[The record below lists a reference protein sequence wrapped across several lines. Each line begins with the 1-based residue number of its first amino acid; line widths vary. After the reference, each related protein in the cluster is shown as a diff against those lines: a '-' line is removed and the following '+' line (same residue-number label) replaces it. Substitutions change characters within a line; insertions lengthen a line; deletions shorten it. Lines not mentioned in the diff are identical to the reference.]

1 MPRQYN
7 IKWRNKDKTRLSNT
21 VRQFNA
27 KITRT
32 LKKNPELAP
41 YLPERLTVQGLR
53 DKIKTRQDFNREVNS
68 ARRFLK
74 PGAETPVTSA
84 TGIRTTKWEK
94 REVGIKVDVINRRR
108 NRELKKMNPT
118 TEKGTMG
125 TIRENNLRPKK
136 YDIDKIKASDWDM
149 FVYGVEKQI
158 MSGYTAQKNEL
169 YKQNFIKAVKTAF
182 GSKGTEIVEMAQSI
196 PADILVELYYNDPVL
211 QVEFIYNPLEMQIK
225 IDNIVEHLEP
235 YAYGGADE

>member
-53 DKIKTRQDFNREVNS
+53 DKIKTRQDFNLEVNS

-94 REVGIKVDVINRRR
+94 REVGIKVGVINRRR

>member
-27 KITRT
+27 KITRM

-41 YLPERLTVQGLR
+41 YLPERWTVQGLM
-53 DKIKTRQDFNREVNS
+53 DTIQTRQDFNREIKS
-68 ARRFLK
+68 ARRFLE

-84 TGIRTTKWEK
+84 TGIRTTRWEK
-94 REVGIKVDVINRRR
+94 REIGIKVGVINRRR

>member
-53 DKIKTRQDFNREVNS
+53 DKIQTRQDFNREIKS

-84 TGIRTTKWEK
+84 TGIRTIRWEK
-94 REVGIKVDVINRRR
+94 REIGIKVGVINRRR

-196 PADILVELYYNDPVL
+196 QADILVELYYNDPVL

>member
-53 DKIKTRQDFNREVNS
+53 DKIQTRQDFNREIKS

-84 TGIRTTKWEK
+84 TGIRTTRWEK
-94 REVGIKVDVINRRR
+94 REIGIKVGVINQRR

-125 TIRENNLRPKK
+125 TIRENNLRPKN

-182 GSKGTEIVEMAQSI
+182 GSKGTEIMEMAQSI

>member
-53 DKIKTRQDFNREVNS
+53 DKIQTRQDFNREIKS

-74 PGAETPVTSA
+74 PGTETPVTSA
-84 TGIRTTKWEK
+84 TGIRTTRWEK
-94 REVGIKVDVINRRR
+94 REIGIKVGVINRRR

-169 YKQNFIKAVKTAF
+169 YKQNFIKAVETAF

>member
-53 DKIKTRQDFNREVNS
+53 DKIQTRQDFNREIKS

-84 TGIRTTKWEK
+84 TGIRTTRWEK
-94 REVGIKVDVINRRR
+94 REIGIKVGVINRIR

-158 MSGYTAQKNEL
+158 MSGYTAQKYEL

>member
-27 KITRT
+27 KITRM

-53 DKIKTRQDFNREVNS
+53 DNIQTRQDFNREIKS

-84 TGIRTTKWEK
+84 TGIRTTRWEK
-94 REVGIKVDVINRRR
+94 REIGIKVGVINRRR

>member
-53 DKIKTRQDFNREVNS
+53 DKIQTRQDFNREIKL

-84 TGIRTTKWEK
+84 TGIRTTRWEK
-94 REVGIKVDVINRRR
+94 REIGIKVGVINRRR

>member
-53 DKIKTRQDFNREVNS
+53 DKIQTRQDFNREIKS

-84 TGIRTTKWEK
+84 TGIRTTRWEK
-94 REVGIKVDVINRRR
+94 REIGIKVGVINRSR

>member
-7 IKWRNKDKTRLSNT
+7 IKWRNEDKTRLSNT

-27 KITRT
+27 KITRM

-53 DKIKTRQDFNREVNS
+53 DKIQTRQDFNREVKS

-84 TGIRTTKWEK
+84 TGIRTTRWEK
-94 REVGIKVDVINRRR
+94 QEVGIKVGVINRRR
-108 NRELKKMNPT
+108 NRELKEMNPT

-225 IDNIVEHLEP
+225 IDNIVEHLES

>member
-53 DKIKTRQDFNREVNS
+53 DKIQTRQDFNREIKS

-84 TGIRTTKWEK
+84 TGIRTTRWEK
-94 REVGIKVDVINRRR
+94 REIGIKVGVINQRR

-235 YAYGGADE
+235 YTYGGADE

>member
-53 DKIKTRQDFNREVNS
+53 DKIQTRQDFNREIKS

-84 TGIRTTKWEK
+84 TGIRTTRWEK
-94 REVGIKVDVINRRR
+94 REIGIKVGVINRRR

>member
-21 VRQFNA
+21 VRQLNA

-53 DKIKTRQDFNREVNS
+53 DKIQTRQDFNREINS

-84 TGIRTTKWEK
+84 TGIRTTRWEK
-94 REVGIKVDVINRRR
+94 REVGIKVGVINRRR
-108 NRELKKMNPT
+108 NRELKKN
-118 TEKGTMG
+118 
-125 TIRENNLRPKK
+125 
-136 YDIDKIKASDWDM
+136 
-149 FVYGVEKQI
+149 
-158 MSGYTAQKNEL
+158 
-169 YKQNFIKAVKTAF
+169 
-182 GSKGTEIVEMAQSI
+182 
-196 PADILVELYYNDPVL
+196 
-211 QVEFIYNPLEMQIK
+211 
-225 IDNIVEHLEP
+225 EP
-235 YAYGGADE
+235 YHGEGNHGNYPGKQSSTQEV

>member
-27 KITRT
+27 KITRM

-53 DKIKTRQDFNREVNS
+53 DKIQTRQDFNREIKS

-84 TGIRTTKWEK
+84 TGIRTTRWEK
-94 REVGIKVDVINRRR
+94 REIGIKVGVINLRR

-196 PADILVELYYNDPVL
+196 PTDILVELYYNDPVL

>member
-27 KITRT
+27 KITRM

-41 YLPERLTVQGLR
+41 YLPERLTVQGLS
-53 DKIKTRQDFNREVNS
+53 DKIQTRQDFNREIKL

-84 TGIRTTKWEK
+84 TGIRTTRWEK
-94 REVGIKVDVINRRR
+94 REIGIKVGVINRRR

-125 TIRENNLRPKK
+125 TIRENNLQPKK

>member
-1 MPRQYN
+1 
-7 IKWRNKDKTRLSNT
+7 
-21 VRQFNA
+21 
-27 KITRT
+27 
-32 LKKNPELAP
+32 
-41 YLPERLTVQGLR
+41 
-53 DKIKTRQDFNREVNS
+53 
-68 ARRFLK
+68 
-74 PGAETPVTSA
+74 
-84 TGIRTTKWEK
+84 
-94 REVGIKVDVINRRR
+94 
-108 NRELKKMNPT
+108 MNPT

-169 YKQNFIKAVKTAF
+169 YKQNFIKAVETAF

>member
-53 DKIKTRQDFNREVNS
+53 DKIQTRQDFNREIKS

-84 TGIRTTKWEK
+84 TGIRTTRWEK
-94 REVGIKVDVINRRR
+94 REIGIKVGVINQRR

>member
-27 KITRT
+27 KITRM

-53 DKIKTRQDFNREVNS
+53 DKIQTRQDFNREIKL

-84 TGIRTTKWEK
+84 TGIRTTRWEK
-94 REVGIKVDVINRRR
+94 REIGIKVGVINRRR

-118 TEKGTMG
+118 TDKGTMG

-158 MSGYTAQKNEL
+158 MSGYTAQKNEV

>member
-1 MPRQYN
+1 
-7 IKWRNKDKTRLSNT
+7 

-53 DKIKTRQDFNREVNS
+53 DKIQTRQDFNREIKS
-68 ARRFLK
+68 ARHFLK

-84 TGIRTTKWEK
+84 TGIRTTRWEK
-94 REVGIKVDVINRRR
+94 REIGIKVGVINRRR

>member
-27 KITRT
+27 KIIRT

-94 REVGIKVDVINRRR
+94 REVGIKVGVINRRR

>member
-1 MPRQYN
+1 M
-7 IKWRNKDKTRLSNT
+7 
-21 VRQFNA
+21 
-27 KITRT
+27 

-53 DKIKTRQDFNREVNS
+53 DKIQTRQDFNREIKS

-84 TGIRTTKWEK
+84 TGIRTTRWEK
-94 REVGIKVDVINRRR
+94 REIGIKVGVINRRR

>member
-27 KITRT
+27 KITRM

-53 DKIKTRQDFNREVNS
+53 DKIQTRQDFNREIKS

-84 TGIRTTKWEK
+84 TGIRTTRWEK
-94 REVGIKVDVINRRR
+94 REIGIKVGVINRRR

>member
-27 KITRT
+27 KITRM

-53 DKIKTRQDFNREVNS
+53 DKIQTRQDFNREIKS

-84 TGIRTTKWEK
+84 TGIRTTRWEK
-94 REVGIKVDVINRRR
+94 REIGIKVGAINRRR

-158 MSGYTAQKNEL
+158 MSGYTAQKNEF